1 MKTIIAKTKLRK
13 YPIYINPKAYKD
25 FEILVRKRFNDAEKI
40 ALVTND
46 RVFGIYENKVC
57 DNEYGIYFTI
67 SNSNEISNNNSI
79 FDNSVG
85 IIFDS
90 SQYNKIE
97 YNSIFQIIITES

>member
-46 RVFGIYENKVC
+46 RVFGIYENKVRHFLKKC
-57 DNEYGIYFTI
+57 LLPF
-67 SNSNEISNNNSI
+67 
-79 FDNSVG
+79 
-85 IIFDS
+85 
-90 SQYNKIE
+90 K
-97 YNSIFQIIITES
+97 III